1 MHQRERLTLEIIL
14 KTASLFVCTYVI
26 AKFSD
31 FRGRLS
37 VIFEFASFSAL
48 GDLKSFVEYKVILE
62 YIQGYLC

>member
-14 KTASLFVCTYVI
+14 KTASLFVQYVI

-48 GDLKSFVEYKVILE
+48 GHLKSFVEYKVILE

>member
-14 KTASLFVCTYVI
+14 KTASLFVI

-48 GDLKSFVEYKVILE
+48 GHLKSFVEYKVILE

>member
-1 MHQRERLTLEIIL
+1 M
-14 KTASLFVCTYVI
+14 YVI

-48 GDLKSFVEYKVILE
+48 GHLKSFVEYKVILE